1 MKKWFVICTRPRQE
15 LKVADRLTSI
25 GIKNFCPTVNILKQ
39 YSDRKK
45 KIKRPLLST
54 YIMVLLENCDR
65 VKVFSIP
72 GVVRYLFFLGK
83 PVVVS
88 QNEINQINHYIDGVF
103 EEMKSNTFSIGS
115 NFKIPHG
122 PFSGLSGNVIESNKS
137 RVKLLIKSLG
147 INIILKKQAA

>member
-25 GIKNFCPTVNILKQ
+25 GIKNFCPTINILKQ

-45 KIKRPLLST
+45 KIKRPLLSK
-54 YIMVLLENCDR
+54 YIMVLLEDFER
-65 VKVFSIP
+65 AKVFTIP
-72 GVVRYLFFLGK
+72 GVVRYLFFLGR

-88 QNEINQINHYIDGVF
+88 QNEIKQINDYVDGVF
-103 EEMKSNTFSIGS
+103 EEVESNTFSMGS
-115 NFKIPHG
+115 NYKIPHG
-122 PFSGLSGNVIESNKS
+122 PFSGLSGKVIESNKS
-137 RVKLLIKSLG
+137 KIKLMIKSLG